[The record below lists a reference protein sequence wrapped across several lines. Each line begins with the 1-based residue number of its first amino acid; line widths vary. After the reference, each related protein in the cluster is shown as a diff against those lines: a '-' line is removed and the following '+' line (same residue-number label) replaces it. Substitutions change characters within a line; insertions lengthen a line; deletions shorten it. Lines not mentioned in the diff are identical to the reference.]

1 MAKFNIY
8 TTKDITKLDIKGDY
22 SNLDLILAIGTL
34 FDRMSSDG
42 KKLLVS
48 KLEKLVDDD
57 EGSILNSK
65 K

>member
-34 FDRMSSDG
+34 FDRMSPDG
-42 KKLLVS
+42 KKLLIS
-48 KLEKLVDDD
+48 KLEKLVNNDKDT
-57 EGSILNSK
+57 ILNSEK
-65 K
+65 